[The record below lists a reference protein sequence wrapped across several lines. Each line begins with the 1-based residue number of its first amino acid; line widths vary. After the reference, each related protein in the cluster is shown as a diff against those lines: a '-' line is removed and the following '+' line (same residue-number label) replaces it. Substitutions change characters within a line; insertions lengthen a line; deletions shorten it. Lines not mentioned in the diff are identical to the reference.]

1 VEEIAKLVRG
11 VNVDDKD
18 EIYTIKHG
26 KTDVFK
32 MNTCRLSQT

>member
-1 VEEIAKLVRG
+1 VEEVAKLVRG

-18 EIYTIKHG
+18 ELYAMKYG